1 MNREIE
7 LISQTA
13 KQLSETIRSLN
24 NNIID
29 LYENMDRSSL
39 TIDERSELILVYQAL
54 NELSEGV
61 ESLKVLGKPVR
72 EEGLL
77 KKNSNGRY
85 TLGEHELTSGRPI
98 EVFDEEG
105 NVFYQSRMEHS
116 GDDYYIYSLGKG
128 VPIENI
134 RCRIR

>member
-13 KQLSETIRSLN
+13 KQLSETISNLN
-24 NNIID
+24 NNIVD

-39 TIDERSELILVYQAL
+39 TIDERSELILIYQAL

-61 ESLKVLGKPVR
+61 ESLKFLGKPVR
-72 EEGLL
+72 EEGQL

-85 TLGEHELTSGRPI
+85 ILGEHELTSGHPI
-98 EVFDEEG
+98 EVFDEDG
-105 NVFYQSRMEHS
+105 NVFYQSRIEHS
-116 GDDYYIYSLGKG
+116 GGDYYIVSLGRG